1 MKNAVIII
9 FIFLTTINLSYGNS
23 FVKGQTYQNNI
34 KKVYNTRVTISLPPG
49 KWEVVEI
56 EQEDSYAYIDF
67 ENEEDSAY
75 FYVTIP
81 NTIISGD
88 YFTSGG
94 VKKCESKNEDGD
106 KYKVHATGLV
116 RSSIQVSYC
125 IQDIRYS
132 DGDSWLNIKLH
143 AQKPKGSP
151 LMDAYYSVYY
161 PKRFSNIENLNQN
174 QLDDIGKSLIKLFQ
188 NNINGRSGDFSKA
201 TQLLNFSSSTNATS
215 NIQTTIETKKKLM
228 EVNLEHKEKICSIL
242 DCNRDG
248 DDGNKF
254 QDYIESFLDEGSFFS
269 NPYLAVGKS
278 NMLYGSPG
286 WGMGKSQ
293 KKALEICD
301 KYSDTGCEVIIENG
315 FVVSNKFYKELLKIS
330 NTKSTDN
337 SINIDSESNK
347 EVCLRATTNNGM
359 GWESMSSKYG
369 DYVNVAFKRNLS
381 LIQCRKLTGRLPKTE
396 KITETKL
403 EKSSIKDR
411 LIELKSMLDDGL
423 ISQEL
428 YDTKSAKLLE
438 DF

>member
-1 MKNAVIII
+1 MKNAFVIL
-9 FIFLTTINLSYGNS
+9 FIFLTTINFSYGNS

-49 KWEVVEI
+49 KWEAVEV
-56 EQEDSYAYIDF
+56 EQEGSYAYIDF

-88 YFTSGG
+88 YFRSGG

-132 DGDSWLNIKLH
+132 DGGSWLNIKLH

-188 NNINGRSGDFSKA
+188 NNINGRSGDYTMA
-201 TQLLNFSSSTNATS
+201 TQLLNFANTSSSSNSVNTSSLNENKLEGISDGFTCRKATS
-215 NIQTTIETKKKLM
+215 
-228 EVNLEHKEKICSIL
+228 L
-242 DCNRDG
+242 D
-248 DDGNKF
+248 
-254 QDYIESFLDEGSFFS
+254 
-269 NPYLAVGKS
+269 
-278 NMLYGSPG
+278 
-286 WGMGKSQ
+286 GMKW
-293 KKALEICD
+293 E
-301 KYSDTGCEVIIENG
+301 
-315 FVVSNKFYKELLKIS
+315 
-330 NTKSTDN
+330 
-337 SINIDSESNK
+337 NIDSK
-347 EVCLRATTNNGM
+347 F
-359 GWESMSSKYG
+359 G
-369 DYVNVAFKRNLS
+369 DYVTEAFRRNLS
-381 LIQCRKLTGRLPKTE
+381 LKECRQLTGRKPSDVKKSTEPKN
-396 KITETKL
+396 
-403 EKSSIKDR
+403 SIDIKNR
-411 LIELKSMLDDGL
+411 LNELKSLLDDGL
-423 ISQEL
+423 INQDQYDAKSTEL
-428 YDTKSAKLLE
+428 LK